1 MLMVQ
6 KREAPSENA
15 NASQSTDMTRVP
27 RASLMPY
34 GLRTVLNVAVK
45 VEKRTVEVMAA
56 RKVKRQAT
64 YFCIS
69 IKPSSARSVVQ
80 GLTEATIEVTQ
91 LPHLEQ
97 IAKMPTTMFARVVQ
111 SATTYAVNI
120 HLLIFWYVFNPFW
133 TSFGKTLAAPV
144 PFKFHTST
152 GLNQKLAWRLE
163 HLVNCTPP
171 LLVLEPEQ

>member
-56 RKVKRQAT
+56 RKVKRQA
-64 YFCIS
+64 
-69 IKPSSARSVVQ
+69 
-80 GLTEATIEVTQ
+80 TEATIEVTQ

-163 HLVNCTPP
+163 HLVNCTLP
-171 LLVLEPEQ
+171 LPVLEPEQ